1 MYSFIAM
8 NRQRLADS
16 YLRTTKLLRY
26 HDIRFHS
33 AEGSHFLLIDAR
45 SILEKRNNGR
55 SVSIVDETNIW
66 RALMANGIYIAPGHV
81 FHTRR
86 PGYFRL
92 TFAQIWDKLENG
104 INKLAALLS
113 EKSNNKDRDI
123 ARSEFKFG
131 ALFVVAALRVCVF
144 KYFFIVCFTVCI
156 SQNLLPEDAWLSSL
170 HPFTPPG
177 NTGLWRSAYNDD
189 ILADWFRVYCKSIS
203 SVRKWILVVIQKDAD
218 LTELSGLAIEETSLG
233 SRFCKTKT
241 RYTPPCRQIRVPL

>member
-1 MYSFIAM
+1 MESTLLQATSSTHDD
-8 NRQRLADS
+8 LA
-16 YLRTTKLLRY
+16 TFALL
-26 HDIRFHS
+26 
-33 AEGSHFLLIDAR
+33 L
-45 SILEKRNNGR
+45 
-55 SVSIVDETNIW
+55 
-66 RALMANGIYIAPGHV
+66 P
-81 FHTRR
+81 R
-86 PGYFRL
+86 PGISWKMGSTSLQRCYQR
-92 TFAQIWDKLENG
+92 
-104 INKLAALLS
+104 
-113 EKSNNKDRDI
+113 KSNNKDRDI